1 MKHTLKS
8 SESSLSSAKIVKRPS
23 KLKLSKHCSYKLRK
37 KKHFNYLNAPHNTS
51 SFLIN
56 EFNKNN
62 FISNDDN
69 DIPQGSMKDLMNY
82 SADFFKASFSS
93 FDDIT
98 FLCLWYAYC
107 TLLNFRWKSSKCEEN
122 SNIQRILSDEGRKKD
137 IKLCDKKKGK

>member
-98 FLCLWYAYC
+98 FLCL
-107 TLLNFRWKSSKCEEN
+107 
-122 SNIQRILSDEGRKKD
+122 
-137 IKLCDKKKGK
+137 